1 LTRAP
6 VGTRTGMSD
15 QQWGSNVDSPLDEG
29 KETDADTAGDVA
41 DRRAAEDPTAQDGTD
56 VRPSDRPLAYDPDEE
71 HEPQAGEQGG
81 QPNLTPDPAVSG
93 RPSRFGQ
100 GSTDDSPGT
109 PSGL

>member
-1 LTRAP
+1 
-6 VGTRTGMSD
+6 MSE
-15 QQWGSNVDSPLDEG
+15 QPWGVDANNPMDEG
-29 KETDADTAGDVA
+29 SEPTAVRTANIGEQKA
-41 DRRAAEDPTAQDGTD
+41 GEDPTAQDGTD
-56 VRPSDRPLAYDPDEE
+56 VRTKDKPLAYDPDEE

-81 QPNLTPDPAVSG
+81 QVNMSPDPAVAG